1 MTHGVENICCVTL
14 KDEVMLVVAQS
25 VLDPIFSS
33 TTIAILN
40 PQKLNCNGLPKRQK
54 RVCNFF
60 HCLNLQHNI
69 LCTQHNF
76 VSYKYISYIYYVS
89 YTIHAL

>member
-14 KDEVMLVVAQS
+14 KNEVMLVVAQS

-60 HCLNLQHNI
+60 HFLNLQHNI
-69 LCTQHNF
+69 
-76 VSYKYISYIYYVS
+76 
-89 YTIHAL
+89 